1 MLPVNNNPYQPFQ
14 TGLRSARDATSSDN
28 VSHTTTV
35 PLRPDEYYALWSEWE
50 ENAPPGMGE
59 KRDIAV
65 ARMRECL
72 ETGREL
78 LDLAELQ
85 LSSLPESLPPYIR
98 ELIAYGNHLSKLPD
112 NLPETLIAIN
122 ACDNILMEIPANIPP
137 RLISF
142 YLENNYLEI
151 ISSNLPDTI
160 EDLNLAE
167 NRLSTLPAHLPN
179 NLRFLDLRDNQF
191 QTIPASLW
199 RLPSEASVYLDSN
212 PFSART
218 LRRFM
223 DWVQMA
229 DYTGPHFLFSMS
241 EYRADAPPRPL
252 GEAVK
257 DWLSAQTAESAW
269 AAMEKEDNAA
279 AFSAF
284 LSRLGETQNARE
296 NPAFKARV
304 SDWLTRLAETP
315 ALRETTFAVAQEA
328 TTSCEDRVTLAWND
342 MQKVALVYDVESGT
356 WDDRLPE
363 LMTAGCEMFRLEQ
376 LEQAARD
383 KVKTL
388 RFVDEVEVYL
398 AYQTGLRDALR
409 LTSAGERM
417 RYGDVSGVTQE
428 DLDRALVQ
436 VREREKRAFPTW
448 LAQWTPWKT
457 ALYRASPGF
466 VENMQEQ
473 QTGALNDTYRQ
484 RVDAEL
490 KAAGVEGIADAE
502 VAVGKKVWDEMT
514 GENETALTR
523 AFLQNRYCALMAD
536 KRPEQALKAVT
547 ELASVAASA
556 PAVAA
561 MAIRPG
567 NVNEAHPGSLLATR
581 VAASGMAPLAE
592 AWVSLLHLLYEN
604 EYLDK
609 EEVISALLPHKKEH
623 SVGSLAHAIAGAAW
637 NSEAATKLC
646 ALLSDVA
653 GSDENSRQ
661 DIMARLSL
669 KLPGSRLSQLKRNQ
683 AADFYEQ
690 AKKADKFSRN
700 EAAKAHLKEGGLVP
714 ENRELY
720 RMVSRAQTGVRRTKN
735 PKSSF
740 EALQEK
746 IKEKI
751 TPQVLALLHTAMARE
766 KAELDRVKITTREQ
780 LDGQGKEVKKRTQQA
795 PPHSQNRQEETVD
808 WEIAIAQAAK
818 RQRNQEEVAG

>member
-1 MLPVNNNPYQPFQ
+1 MTDLIV
-14 TGLRSARDATSSDN
+14 SDN
-28 VSHTTTV
+28 EFTET
-35 PLRPDEYYALWSEWE
+35 P
-50 ENAPPGMGE
+50 EN
-59 KRDIAV
+59 
-65 ARMRECL
+65 L
-72 ETGREL
+72 
-78 LDLAELQ
+78 
-85 LSSLPESLPPYIR
+85 
-98 ELIAYGNHLSKLPD
+98 
-112 NLPETLIAIN
+112 
-122 ACDNILMEIPANIPP
+122 PP
-137 RLISF
+137 RLERLILGKNQ
-142 YLENNYLEI
+142 LESI
-151 ISSNLPDTI
+151 PGNLPDTI
-160 EDLNLAE
+160 EVLDLVD
-167 NRLSTLPAHLPN
+167 NRLSTLPDHLPDSLLYLFLQN
-179 NLRFLDLRDNQF
+179 NQL

-199 RLPSEASVYLDSN
+199 RLPSEAGVFLDGN

-218 LRRFM
+218 LRRLM

-229 DYTGPHFLFSMS
+229 DYTGPQFLFSMS
-241 EYRADAPPRPL
+241 EDRADAPPRPL
-252 GEAVK
+252 SEAVR

-284 LSRLGETQNARE
+284 LSRLGETQNTRE
-296 NPAFKARV
+296 NPAFKVRV
-304 SDWLTRLAETP
+304 TDWLTRLVETP

-342 MQKVALVYDVESGT
+342 MQKVALVYDVENGT

-388 RFVDEVEVYL
+388 RLVDEVEVYL

-448 LAQWTPWKT
+448 LAQWAPWKT

-536 KRPEQALKAVT
+536 KRPEQALKAVI
-547 ELASVAASA
+547 ELTSVAASA

-561 MAIRPG
+561 MAVRPG

-581 VAASGMAPLAE
+581 VAAGGMAPLAE
-592 AWVSLLHLLYEN
+592 AWVSLLHRLYEN
-604 EYLDK
+604 KYLDK

-669 KLPGSRLSQLKRNQ
+669 KLPGDRFSQLNPDQ
-683 AADFYEQ
+683 AADFYER
-690 AKKADKFSRN
+690 AKKADKLSRN
-700 EAAKAHLKEGGLVP
+700 EAAKAHLKEGRLIP
-714 ENRELY
+714 ESRELY
-720 RMVSRAQTGVRRTKN
+720 G
-735 PKSSF
+735 
-740 EALQEK
+740 
-746 IKEKI
+746 
-751 TPQVLALLHTAMARE
+751 MAFG
-766 KAELDRVKITTREQ
+766 T
-780 LDGQGKEVKKRTQQA
+780 
-795 PPHSQNRQEETVD
+795 
-808 WEIAIAQAAK
+808 
-818 RQRNQEEVAG
+818 

>member
-1 MLPVNNNPYQPFQ
+1 MLPVNNNPYQLFQ
-14 TGLRSARDATSSDN
+14 TGLRSVRDATSSGS

-50 ENAPPGMGE
+50 KNAPSGGGE
-59 KRDIAV
+59 IRDIAV

-72 ETGREL
+72 ETDYKEL
-78 LDLAELQ
+78 YLDVLQ
-85 LSSLPESLPPYIR
+85 LSSLPERLPPNIT
-98 ELIAYGNHLSKLPD
+98 LLNVNFNHLCKLPD
-112 NLPETLIAIN
+112 NLPETVTDIFVSYNKLT
-122 ACDNILMEIPANIPP
+122 EIPENLPP
-137 RLISF
+137 RLEALILGKNQ
-142 YLENNYLEI
+142 LESI
-151 ISSNLPDTI
+151 PGNLPDTI
-160 EDLNLAE
+160 DALDLAG
-167 NRLSTLPAHLPN
+167 NRLSTLPDHLPDS
-179 NLRFLDLRDNQF
+179 LEYLDLQDNQL

-199 RLPSEASVYLDSN
+199 RLPSEVSVYLDGN

-229 DYTGPHFLFSMS
+229 DYTGPRFFFSMS
-241 EYRADAPPRPL
+241 ENRADAPPRPL
-252 GEAVK
+252 SEAVR

-284 LSRLGETQNARE
+284 LSRLGETQNTRE
-296 NPAFKARV
+296 NPAFKVRV
-304 SDWLTRLAETP
+304 TDWLTRLVETP
-315 ALRETTFAVAQEA
+315 ALRETTFSVAQGA

-342 MQKVALVYDVESGT
+342 MQKVALVYDVENGT

-363 LMTAGCEMFRLEQ
+363 LMTVGCEMFCLEQ

-388 RFVDEVEVYL
+388 RLVDEVEVYL

-536 KRPEQALKAVT
+536 KRPEQALKAVI
-547 ELASVAASA
+547 ELTSVAASA

-561 MAIRPG
+561 MAVRPG

-581 VAASGMAPLAE
+581 VAAGGMAPLAE
-592 AWVSLLHLLYEN
+592 AWVSLLHRLYEN
-604 EYLDK
+604 KYLDK

-653 GSDENSRQ
+653 GSDEKSRQ

-669 KLPGSRLSQLKRNQ
+669 KLPGDRFSQLNPDQ
-683 AADFYEQ
+683 AADFYER

-700 EAAKAHLKEGGLVP
+700 DAAKAHLKEGRLIP
-714 ENRELY
+714 ESRELY
-720 RMVSRAQTGVRRTKN
+720 G
-735 PKSSF
+735 
-740 EALQEK
+740 
-746 IKEKI
+746 
-751 TPQVLALLHTAMARE
+751 MAFG
-766 KAELDRVKITTREQ
+766 T
-780 LDGQGKEVKKRTQQA
+780 
-795 PPHSQNRQEETVD
+795 
-808 WEIAIAQAAK
+808 
-818 RQRNQEEVAG
+818 

>member
-1 MLPVNNNPYQPFQ
+1 MLPVNNNPDLPLQ
-14 TGLRSARDATSSDN
+14 TYLRSAGDATSSGS
-28 VSHTTTV
+28 VSQTATV

-50 ENAPPGMGE
+50 ENAMPGMGE

-78 LDLAELQ
+78 LDLAQLQ

-98 ELIAYGNHLSKLPD
+98 ELIVYRNHLSKLPD
-112 NLPETLIAIN
+112 NLPETLIYIN
-122 ACDNILMEIPANIPP
+122 VSDNELIEIPANLPP
-137 RLISF
+137 RLVEF
-142 YLENNYLEI
+142 NLENNQLESI
-151 ISSNLPDTI
+151 PGDLPNTI
-160 EDLNLAE
+160 KKLNLAE
-167 NRLSTLPAHLPN
+167 NRLSILPDHLPDS
-179 NLRFLDLRDNQF
+179 LQYLDLQDNQF
-191 QTIPASLW
+191 HT
-199 RLPSEASVYLDSN
+199 LPVSTGRISPEANVFVEDN
-212 PFSART
+212 PFPERT
-218 LRRFM
+218 LRRLM
-223 DWVQMA
+223 DLAQMG
-229 DYTGPHFLFSMS
+229 DYTGPQFYFSML
-241 EYRADAPPRPL
+241 EDEADVVSCPL
-252 GEAVK
+252 TEVVK
-257 DWLSAQTAESAW
+257 DWLSAQLSDSTW
-269 AAMEKEDNAA
+269 AAIEKEDNAA
-279 AFSAF
+279 TFSAF
-284 LSRLGETQNARE
+284 LSRLGETRNARE

-342 MQKVALVYDVESGT
+342 MQKVALVYDVENGA

-363 LMTAGCEMFRLEQ
+363 LMTVGCEMFRLEQ

-428 DLDRALVQ
+428 DLDRILVQ

-457 ALYRASPGF
+457 ALYRTSPGF

-490 KAAGVEGIADAE
+490 KAAGVKGIADAE

-514 GENETALTR
+514 GENDTALTR

-547 ELASVAASA
+547 ELTSVAASA

-561 MAIRPG
+561 MAVRPG
-567 NVNEAHPGSLLATR
+567 NVNEVHPGSLLATK
-581 VAASGMAPLAE
+581 VAAGGMAPLAE
-592 AWVSLLHLLYEN
+592 AWVSLLHRLYEN
-604 EYLDK
+604 KYLDK

-669 KLPGSRLSQLKRNQ
+669 KLPGDRFSQLNPDQ
-683 AADFYEQ
+683 AADFYER
-690 AKKADKFSRN
+690 AKNADKFSRN
-700 EAAKAHLKEGGLVP
+700 EAAKAHLKEGGLIQ
-714 ENRELY
+714 ESRELY
-720 RMVSRAQTGVRRTKN
+720 RMVG
-735 PKSSF
+735 
-740 EALQEK
+740 
-746 IKEKI
+746 
-751 TPQVLALLHTAMARE
+751 
-766 KAELDRVKITTREQ
+766 
-780 LDGQGKEVKKRTQQA
+780 
-795 PPHSQNRQEETVD
+795 
-808 WEIAIAQAAK
+808 
-818 RQRNQEEVAG
+818 